1 MDLPLQIHAA
11 SQSWDSDRGL
21 LEIPARKASNNC
33 RRSEAAKANRRLSF
47 SATCVL
53 TSSYR
58 ALRVNC
64 WKLTHRV
71 LVVDVN
77 DLRLEMRWQLS
88 PVSEHSLFSFS
99 LRKNSSPP
107 FTSKSLP
114 IPRSPRSSSSSV
126 CSSRKF
132 PPRNILHLRSLPREI
147 LHLIPCTDSHQ
158 WVVSIGWTHTA
169 GISAAW
175 NSQWTKRVAA
185 CFHGAWFQSASISHI
200 VIHTKRV
207 RLRPKR
213 SVSALRFD

>member
-71 LVVDVN
+71 LVVDVT

-99 LRKNSSPP
+99 LRKIPSPP
-107 FTSKSLP
+107 FTLKSLP

-147 LHLIPCTDSHQ
+147 LHLLYLVQTPINGSSVLDGRTPLEYLQLGTPSGQ
-158 WVVSIGWTHTA
+158 SGSPLA
-169 GISAAW
+169 SMERGFRAQAYLIS
-175 NSQWTKRVAA
+175 
-185 CFHGAWFQSASISHI
+185 
-200 VIHTKRV
+200 
-207 RLRPKR
+207 
-213 SVSALRFD
+213 